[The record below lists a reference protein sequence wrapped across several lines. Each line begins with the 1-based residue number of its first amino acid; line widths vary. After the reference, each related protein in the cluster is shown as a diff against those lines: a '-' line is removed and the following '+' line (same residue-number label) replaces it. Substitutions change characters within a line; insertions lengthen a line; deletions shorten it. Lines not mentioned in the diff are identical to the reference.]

1 MEKALGLPHS
11 HNNNHQGFSLQYFY
25 STVLNSLSGFAKML
39 EDYLHL
45 EGAELFAGLDVLRSK
60 EFGHKVGIGVNLAG
74 EEATGDL
81 FIIAREIE
89 PGQIL
94 FECVT

>member
-1 MEKALGLPHS
+1 
-11 HNNNHQGFSLQYFY
+11 
-25 STVLNSLSGFAKML
+25 ML

-45 EGAELFAGLDVLRSK
+45 EGAELLAGLDVLGSK

-81 FIIAREIE
+81 FVITREIE
-89 PGQIL
+89 PG
-94 FECVT
+94 

>member
-1 MEKALGLPHS
+1 MTSLFPQHSSLGFPK
-11 HNNNHQGFSLQYFY
+11 
-25 STVLNSLSGFAKML
+25 VL

-45 EGAELFAGLDVLRSK
+45 KGAELLAGLDVLGSK

-81 FIIAREIE
+81 FVIAREIE
-89 PGQIL
+89 PG
-94 FECVT
+94 

>member
-1 MEKALGLPHS
+1 
-11 HNNNHQGFSLQYFY
+11 
-25 STVLNSLSGFAKML
+25 ML

-45 EGAELFAGLDVLRSK
+45 ERAELLAGLDVLGSK

-81 FIIAREIE
+81 FVIAREIE